1 MSAQVKFKSYIQK
14 NGFKTDDNEKTNYQ
28 FMPGK
33 GEPGWKL
40 SIPEEKREEFLTNY
54 YNLKVKNKLVSG
66 LLEKPHPQYNQVR
79 IDIDLQ
85 YDNKV
90 NKDNSSN
97 KHMYK
102 MTTLKKF
109 INKYVEIASE
119 YISIP
124 AKGVKFAVFEKQKYA
139 IKGGL
144 NEKEQYIKDGVHMLC
159 PDLVMNNTVLHCIY
173 DDFVNDEEAIA
184 IVKEFGT
191 GEDIRKVFDKSV
203 ISTNCWFLLGSGKP
217 SDTPDNYYAV
227 SKTFQA
233 KFNDTNNSVILKE
246 VDLDMNPLEQVLYF
260 SNFKKVENTKVLES
274 INLGE
279 LDSRIKNF
287 KQKPKSEIND
297 IDRLALQNKAKTKK
311 NNSIDLN
318 HIKHLLECLSYERVS
333 TYNLWFNVGV
343 CLFNISSDLY
353 QQYEEWS
360 RKWEKFNRND
370 VMREWHNKIS
380 INGNRYA
387 LGLTQ
392 LRRYAQEDNP
402 KMYYQFTNERKQT
415 FINGLIDKIIK
426 QPTLNGKKSVKK
438 VIGALDMAKEVAR
451 YITDMCDAPLVCVD
465 NTKCIF
471 YSFDNK
477 KGLWVEDTG
486 SALHRLIG
494 NEFVPALKNNYAYWQ
509 HKLLDITKS
518 SLGNYGDD
526 DDNEHQNDGVDIEYE
541 KARCNSKMGTIVQ
554 IDEFLQTRANR
565 SNLTKDIAQELYDS
579 EFYKKLNENRD
590 VFCCNNVVLD
600 FANMVVRKG
609 LPEDMSTIKTDV
621 DFPLDIDNE
630 IAYLRFSDIADFL
643 DKVYPIPA
651 VQEHVVNIF
660 AESLCGHQRREKFH
674 IHTGSGGNGKS
685 VMLDLLHHVFG
696 GYSYSPDATIFSF
709 DSKNPNEINPTVANV
724 KGKRLIDTCESKA
737 NVAYSGNGIKKFT
750 GGDKLTGRHL
760 RNEPISFKSQATWH
774 SAVNDIPDIDGAAD
788 GGIARR
794 IEVINYPAKF
804 VPPGDKR
811 LKDPV
816 KYPYHYPADDKF
828 RNEEYLK
835 LLAPYFLRMLWD
847 KYIQLEAINFAP
859 LLDNNQIPKEVTEY
873 TDNYLKESNAIDL
886 WITERVV
893 YKEGFREKEKEFYAD
908 FKKFTSDSLNKQFT
922 KQIVIKQVERRFDIK
937 VRSDNRIRYFFDY
950 VIADGGEEYD

>member
-1 MSAQVKFKSYIQK
+1 MI
-14 NGFKTDDNEKTNYQ
+14 
-28 FMPGK
+28 
-33 GEPGWKL
+33 
-40 SIPEEKREEFLTNY
+40 
-54 YNLKVKNKLVSG
+54 
-66 LLEKPHPQYNQVR
+66 LL
-79 IDIDLQ
+79 
-85 YDNKV
+85 
-90 NKDNSSN
+90 
-97 KHMYK
+97 MM
-102 MTTLKKF
+102 MT
-109 INKYVEIASE
+109 
-119 YISIP
+119 ISI
-124 AKGVKFAVFEKQKYA
+124 VS
-139 IKGGL
+139 
-144 NEKEQYIKDGVHMLC
+144 
-159 PDLVMNNTVLHCIY
+159 
-173 DDFVNDEEAIA
+173 
-184 IVKEFGT
+184 EFGT
-191 GEDIRKVFDKSV
+191 GESISKIFDKSV

-217 SDTPDNYYAV
+217 SDKPDNYYKDT
-227 SKTFQA
+227 KTFNC
-233 KFNDTNNSVILKE
+233 KYDNSNGVSLSDIKLK
-246 VDLDMNPLEQVLYF
+246 MNKLEKIIKF
-260 SNFKKVENTKVLES
+260 SNFGKNENTKIHDS
-274 INLGE
+274 INLVE
-279 LDSRIKNF
+279 LESRIKSF
-287 KQKPKSEIND
+287 KQKPKAEIND
-297 IDRLALQNKAKTKK
+297 IDRLALQNKTKT
-311 NNSIDLN
+311 NRNVPVDLN
-318 HIKHLLECLSYERVS
+318 HIKHLVECLSYERVS
-333 TYNLWFNVGV
+333 EYKLWFNVGV
-343 CLFNISSDLY
+343 CLFNISSNLY
-353 QQYEEWS
+353 QHFEDWS
-360 RKWEKFNRND
+360 KKWEKFNRND
-370 VMREWHNKIS
+370 VMREWHNKIA
-380 INGNRYA
+380 INGNRYS

-415 FINGLIDKIIK
+415 FINMLIDKIIK
-426 QPTLNGKKSVKK
+426 QPTINGKKSVKK
-438 VIGALDMAKEVAR
+438 VIGALDMAKEISR

-471 YSFDNK
+471 YSFNNE

-494 NEFVPALKNNYAYWQ
+494 NEFVPALKNNYSYWQ
-509 HKLLDITKS
+509 HKLLEITKT
-518 SLGNYGDD
+518 SLGNYGNDYND
-526 DDNEHQNDGVDIEYE
+526 QQDDNGVDIEYE

-590 VFCCNNVVLD
+590 IFCCNNVVLD
-600 FANMVVRKG
+600 FANKVVRKG
-609 LPEDMSTIKTDV
+609 LPEDMSTIKTDI

-630 IAYLRFSDIADFL
+630 IANIRFNDIADFL

-651 VQEHVVNIF
+651 VQEHVINIF
-660 AESLCGHQRREKFH
+660 SESLCGHQRREKFH

-685 VMLDLLHHVFG
+685 VMLDILHHVFG

-794 IEVINYPAKF
+794 IEVIKYPAKF

-811 LKDPV
+811 LNDPE

-835 LLAPYFLRMLWD
+835 LLAPYFLRLFWD
-847 KYIQLEAINFAP
+847 RYLDLEAVNFAP

-886 WITERVV
+886 WITERIV
-893 YKEGFREKEKEFYAD
+893 YKEGFRQKEKDFYSD

-922 KQIVIKQVERRFDIK
+922 KQIVIKQIERRFDIK
-937 VRSDNRIRYFFDY
+937 VRRDSRVRYFFDY
-950 VIADGGEEYD
+950 VIVDQGEEYD